1 MLSIAS
7 AGDQFVC
14 DHSDWPTWFIV
25 KLACKYPGCKFY
37 CPPSKPPPLALFP
50 SRHLADSFSSS
61 VLSINSSVTDYDD
74 DDEDSDSYDAA
85 VNSTRRQSRKA
96 LKELDLEIA
105 NEAY

>member
-1 MLSIAS
+1 MTITTRTYSRLISS
-7 AGDQFVC
+7 F
-14 DHSDWPTWFIV
+14 F
-25 KLACKYPGCKFY
+25 KFQDLY
-37 CPPSKPPPLALFP
+37 REYSG
-50 SRHLADSFSSS
+50 SF
-61 VLSINSSVTDYDD
+61 D